1 MAVQTLNQVQG
12 DGALL
17 FGITGCPAEG
27 FFAPYCQ
34 NTKSHG
40 WAVQTLNQV
49 QGDRALLDGFFL
61 SYAAMEGR
69 TRVRYREAVMEAKA
83 GTPERRWRKGTG
95 GRVSQAS
102 KW

>member
-17 FGITGCPAEG
+17 DG

-34 NTKSHG
+34 NAKSHG

-49 QGDRALLDGFFL
+49 QGDRALLDGLFVAT
-61 SYAAMEGR
+61 YAAMEGR

-95 GRVSQAS
+95 GRISQAS